1 MLFRSTVLKMLV
13 IPILLVLAVRRLP
26 FDATALCIFM
36 VMAAMPSASV
46 PALTAQ
52 ERYGA
57 ELGSEACQLNL
68 ITTVC
73 SLFTVPIVALF
84 L

>member
-1 MLFRSTVLKMLV
+1 MSNICFSCTN
-13 IPILLVLAVRRLP
+13 ISSSAVSSQESRW
-26 FDATALCIFM
+26 LCT
-36 VMAAMPSASV
+36 MAAMPSASV

-52 ERYGA
+52 ELYGA
-57 ELGSEACQLNL
+57 ELGAEACQLNM

-73 SLFTVPIVALF
+73 CLFTVPIVSLF